1 MSMKKFLTHAALV
14 SVLFVSTT
22 QVAFALPISTATHLA
37 AQSQQTTGLPGA
49 AAPAG
54 ADRASAWL
62 QREDVSKQLVGFG
75 VSVAEAQA
83 RLATL
88 SDQDLARV
96 NAQIDKAPAGG
107 DGALAIIGV
116 VLIVLVI
123 LEILGVIDIFKKV

>member
-62 QREDVSKQLVGFG
+62 QREDVGKQLVGFG

-96 NAQIDKAPAGG
+96 NAQIDKAPAGSS
-107 DGALAIIGV
+107 ALAIIGV
-116 VLIVLVI
+116 VLIVLVV